1 MSLFIGCA
9 GSLCLVCLVAKKKI
23 ITIFVTECLCYFIAE
38 LSLFPSKCVLVLGVG
53 FVCVVCGSCLFAFVC
68 CVVYFFFFWSYVF
81 SCLHMVFPVHFG
93 LDFHSCFLTY
103 FRRVVCIV
111 LVCVYQKERCLL
123 LG

>member
-68 CVVYFFFFWSYVF
+68 CVVYFFFLLVLRVF
-81 SCLHMVFPVHFG
+81 L
-93 LDFHSCFLTY
+93 LTY
-103 FRRVVCIV
+103 GIPCAFWPGFPQ
-111 LVCVYQKERCLL
+111 LFPNLF
-123 LG
+123 